1 VKKEEHHAYS
11 APPLLPSD
19 GSALSHVPGELE
31 RQKKRDGIILRR
43 ARFMQ
48 RAQETLAHAV
58 RIYTRGG
65 LAVDAFFSF
74 LKVATI
80 GIFALI
86 ALVLVL
92 LAIPQTRF
100 KSTLTEFLAWFGF
113 LGASGLV
120 VSPVDLIPDV
130 LPVIG
135 WSDDLGYAL
144 LALVCGYIGWNLR
157 RRRLTGQ
164 PAGRPLLLPFFRE
177 TIRLWHGWRALR
189 ARLSR

>member
-1 VKKEEHHAYS
+1 MHK
-11 APPLLPSD
+11 
-19 GSALSHVPGELE
+19 
-31 RQKKRDGIILRR
+31 
-43 ARFMQ
+43 
-48 RAQETLAHAV
+48 AQETPAHMA

-65 LAVDAFFSF
+65 PAVDAFFSF

-100 KSTLTEFLAWFGF
+100 KSTLTELLAWFGF

-120 VSPVDLIPDV
+120 ASPVDLIPDF

-135 WSDDLGYAL
+135 WFDDIGYAL
-144 LALVCGYIGWNLR
+144 LALFCGYIGWSLR
-157 RRRLTGQ
+157 RRRLTGEPSSRQ
-164 PAGRPLLLPFFRE
+164 VLLPFLKE
-177 TIRLWHGWRALR
+177 
-189 ARLSR
+189 